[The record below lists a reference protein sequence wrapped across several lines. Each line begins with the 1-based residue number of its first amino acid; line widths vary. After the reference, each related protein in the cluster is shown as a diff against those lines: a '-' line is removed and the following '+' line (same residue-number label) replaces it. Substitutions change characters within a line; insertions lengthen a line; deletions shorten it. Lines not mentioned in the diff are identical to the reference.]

1 MKMSRKE
8 YWIKYI
14 AAMIVVAMIIVMQ
27 VGLIYAFSEVGLYFI
42 PIAGILILGISIL
55 QLVWMVRRL
64 HDVGL
69 SGVWVLLGFL
79 PAIGGLA
86 VLIMAL
92 LPADSFDMWVE

>member
-14 AAMIVVAMIIVMQ
+14 ASLIVTSMVVVMQ
-27 VGLIYAFSEVGLYFI
+27 IGLLYAFEGGGLFFI
-42 PIAGILILGISIL
+42 PIALILILGISIL
-55 QLVWMVRRL
+55 QIVWMVRRL

-79 PAIGGLA
+79 PAIGNIA
-86 VLIMAL
+86 VLIMTL